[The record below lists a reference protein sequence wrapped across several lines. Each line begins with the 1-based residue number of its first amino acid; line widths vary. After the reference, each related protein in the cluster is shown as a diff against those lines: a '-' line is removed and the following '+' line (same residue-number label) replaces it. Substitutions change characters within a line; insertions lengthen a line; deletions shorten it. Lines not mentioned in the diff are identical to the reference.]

1 MQSPAGGSPEN
12 APVNSKFMAAAK
24 NEAEIKQRIRET
36 EDQLTTI
43 EKALAREMS
52 RPFFKRRITVCHFLD
67 LEKKLFSAKLE
78 ELKWV
83 IYEQ

>member
-1 MQSPAGGSPEN
+1 
-12 APVNSKFMAAAK
+12 MAAVK
-24 NEAEIKQRIRET
+24 NDAEIRQRIKET
-36 EDQLTTI
+36 EDQLVLI

-52 RPFFKRRITVCHFLD
+52 RPFFKRRMTVCHFLD
-67 LEKKLFSAKLE
+67 LEKKQFSAKLE